1 MLVYRRVT
9 PPPPVVCRRY
19 PIVSLGE
26 ERQSGAEFLVRK
38 QCLNPRPQP
47 HTPPQKCIG
56 IYSYKVKKELAL
68 QYPPSMLDNI
78 FRGMLARMMLAN
90 DRGIH
95 TVPFM
100 YLHHMRDIANPL
112 VSVVQSAGARLDLS
126 CGIRCNFLWDGFGNW
141 ISSHQRTPIWK
152 PFIAT
157 DGKLV
162 KGGQSTMMSTRW
174 MILCVQKDDLLCV
187 ITMQ

>member
-1 MLVYRRVT
+1 
-9 PPPPVVCRRY
+9 
-19 PIVSLGE
+19 
-26 ERQSGAEFLVRK
+26 
-38 QCLNPRPQP
+38 
-47 HTPPQKCIG
+47 
-56 IYSYKVKKELAL
+56 
-68 QYPPSMLDNI
+68 
-78 FRGMLARMMLAN
+78 MLAN

-100 YLHHMRDIANPL
+100 HLHHMRDIADPL

-126 CGIRCNFLWDGFGNW
+126 CGIHCNFLWDGFGNW
-141 ISSHQRTPIWK
+141 ISSHQGMPRWK

-162 KGGQSTMMSTRW
+162 KGGQSTMMSSYEHK
-174 MILCVQKDDLLCV
+174 MDDLVCAEDDLLCV

>member
-1 MLVYRRVT
+1 M
-9 PPPPVVCRRY
+9 
-19 PIVSLGE
+19 
-26 ERQSGAEFLVRK
+26 
-38 QCLNPRPQP
+38 NPRPQP

-56 IYSYKVKKELAL
+56 IYSCKVKKELAL

-112 VSVVQSAGARLDLS
+112 VSVVQSAGAGLDLS

-141 ISSHQRTPIWK
+141 ISSHQRTPRWK

-174 MILCVQKDDLLCV
+174 TILCVQKDDLLCV

>member
-1 MLVYRRVT
+1 M
-9 PPPPVVCRRY
+9 
-19 PIVSLGE
+19 
-26 ERQSGAEFLVRK
+26 
-38 QCLNPRPQP
+38 
-47 HTPPQKCIG
+47 
-56 IYSYKVKKELAL
+56 KKELVLKYAL
-68 QYPPSMLDNI
+68 SMLDNI
-78 FRGMLARMMLAN
+78 FRGMLARVMLAN

-141 ISSHQRTPIWK
+141 ISSHQGTPRWK

-162 KGGQSTMMSTRW
+162 RGGQLTMMSTRW
-174 MILCVQKDDLLCV
+174 MILCGQKMIFCV
-187 ITMQ
+187 L